1 MADFDFE
8 QLKKDILDGVSNAAD
23 AVSNV
28 AKETSGDV
36 TRFKHFNETGR
47 DLFASGAVTSH
58 GGNLSVSD
66 GVSIWISRTGAM
78 LGHLMPG
85 DVLRVDWQPTPTDAN
100 ASMELVV
107 HRAMY
112 KAYAECVARA
122 NAAVGAAADGG
133 AGAGAD
139 AGTNTDTNVGTGAST
154 GANAGAGTDVNV
166 NVGVGAGVK
175 VNVGVNTGTG
185 ASVGASTGA
194 GLPFGMHAI
203 VHAHTK
209 YTVFRSLV
217 DDFIEPV
224 DSEGKLLL
232 GAKVPVLTPEETV
245 ASEEVAA
252 LMAEQVAS
260 GVAVAVVRGHGP
272 FAWADSLENAFRLIS
287 CLEYSAEVL
296 TLFEMTKRK
305 LK

>member
-1 MADFDFE
+1 VEGTIMADFDFE
-8 QLKKDILDGVSNAAD
+8 QFKKDILDGVGNVAD

-28 AKETSGDV
+28 AKETGSDV
-36 TRFKHFNETGR
+36 VRFKHFNETGR
-47 DLFASGAVTSH
+47 DLFTSGAITSH

-66 GVSIWISRTGAM
+66 GISIWISRTGAM
-78 LGHLMPG
+78 LGHLTPN
-85 DVLRVDWQPTPTDAN
+85 DVLRVDWDPSPADEN

-112 KAYAECVARA
+112 RAYAECVARA
-122 NAAVGAAADGG
+122 NAGMGADAG
-133 AGAGAD
+133 ASAGAD
-139 AGTNTDTNVGTGAST
+139 AGASVSAST
-154 GANAGAGTDVNV
+154 NAGV
-166 NVGVGAGVK
+166 
-175 VNVGVNTGTG
+175 
-185 ASVGASTGA
+185 S
-194 GLPFGMHAI
+194 FGMHAI

-217 DDFIEPV
+217 SDFIEPV
-224 DSEGKLLL
+224 DSEGRLLL
-232 GAKVPVLTPEETV
+232 GAKVPVLAPEKTV

-260 GVAVAVVRGHGP
+260 GSAVAVIRGHGP
-272 FAWADSLENAFRLIS
+272 FAWADSLENAFRLVS
-287 CLEYSAEVL
+287 CLEYSAETL